1 MQKKDFIQSIGN
13 TPLLYLKSLSELTG
27 CEIYG
32 KAEFMNPGGSV
43 KDRAALGM
51 IRDAEKKGLLKPGG
65 LIVEATAGNTGIGL
79 VLIGNIL
86 GYRCKFLLTN
96 NQAQEKIDTLRGM
109 GAEVIVVPL
118 APYPDPK
125 NYRIMAAEI
134 AKQEGGVYMNQFENE
149 SNYWMHYNTT
159 GKEIWEQTD
168 GEIDSFACA
177 VGTGGTLA
185 GISKY
190 LREKKPSIKIG
201 CTDPVGS
208 AMFSYFKKGVPEVT
222 PGESISEGIGQTF
235 VTANVK
241 PAQVDE
247 VFQLSDEVIAN
258 MVHYIV
264 RSEGLFLGSSSGA
277 NLCAAYLMAKK
288 MGPGKKIVTI
298 LCDSGQKYVSK
309 MFNDAFLKSRGLKVT
324 GKAADLFPALDA
336 LSR

>member
-1 MQKKDFIQSIGN
+1 MIKKDFIDSIGN
-13 TPLLYLKSLSELTG
+13 TPLLYLKSLSDITG

-43 KDRAALGM
+43 KDRAALAM
-51 IRDAEKKGLLKPGG
+51 IRDAEKKGLLKKGG

-79 VLIGNIL
+79 ALIGNIL
-86 GYRCKFLLTN
+86 GYRTKFLVTE
-96 NQAQEKIDTLRGM
+96 NQAKEKIDTLRGM
-109 GAEVIVVPL
+109 GAEVMVVPL

-125 NYRIMAAEI
+125 NYRILAAKI
-134 AKQEGGVYMNQFENE
+134 AEEEGGVYMNQFENE
-149 SNYWMHYNTT
+149 SNYWMHYHTT

-168 GEIDSFACA
+168 GQIDAFGCA

-185 GISKY
+185 GISRY
-190 LREKKPSIKIG
+190 LKEKNPAVKIG

-208 AMFSYFKKGVPEVT
+208 AMFNYFKTGTASVVP
-222 PGESISEGIGQTF
+222 GDSISEGIGQTF
-235 VTANVK
+235 ITANVK
-241 PAQVDE
+241 PALVDE
-247 VFQLSDEVIAN
+247 AFQLSDEIITN

-264 RSEGLFLGSSSGA
+264 KAEGIFSGSSSGA

-309 MFNDAFLKSRGLKVT
+309 MFNPEFLASRGLKIT
-324 GKAADLFPALDA
+324 GKAEDLFPALDR
-336 LSR
+336 LV

>member
-1 MQKKDFIQSIGN
+1 MEKKDFIQSIGN

-51 IRDAEKKGLLKPGG
+51 IRDAEKKGLLKKGG

-86 GYRCKFLLTN
+86 GYRTKFLVTS

-109 GAEVIVVPL
+109 GAEVLVVPP

-125 NYRIMAAEI
+125 NYRIMAADI
-134 AKQEGGVYMNQFENE
+134 AKAEGGIYMNQFENE
-149 SNYWMHYNTT
+149 SNYWMHYHTT
-159 GKEIWEQTD
+159 GKEIWEQTS

-190 LREKKPSIKIG
+190 LKEKKSSVKIG
-201 CTDPVGS
+201 CTDPAGS
-208 AMFSYFKKGVPEVT
+208 AMFNYFQKGVAEVS
-222 PGESISEGIGQTF
+222 PGDSISEGIGQTF
-235 VTANVK
+235 ITANVK
-241 PAQVDE
+241 PALVDE
-247 VFQLSDEVIAN
+247 CFQLNDEVIVN

-264 RSEGLFLGSSSGA
+264 QNEGIFLGSSSGA
-277 NLCAAYLMAKK
+277 NLCAAYLMAKR

-309 MFNDAFLKSRGLKVT
+309 MYNDAFLKGRGLQIT
-324 GKAADLFPALDA
+324 GKAADLFPALDRC
-336 LSR
+336 LN

>member
-86 GYRCKFLLTN
+86 GYRCKFLVTN

-109 GAEVIVVPL
+109 GAEVMVVPP

-125 NYRIMAAEI
+125 NYRIIAAEV
-134 AKQEGGVYMNQFENE
+134 AKAEGGVYLNQFENE
-149 SNYWMHYNTT
+149 SNYWIHYNTT
-159 GKEIWEQTD
+159 AKEIWEQTE
-168 GEIDSFACA
+168 GEINSFACA
-177 VGTGGTLA
+177 IGTGGTLA

-190 LREKKPSIKIG
+190 LREKNPSIKIG

-208 AMFSYFKKGVPEVT
+208 SMFNYFKTGVAEIT

-241 PAQVDE
+241 PAHVDE
-247 VFQLSDEVIAN
+247 CYLLTDEMIVN

-264 RSEGLFLGSSSGA
+264 RREGLFLGSSSGA

-288 MGPGKKIVTI
+288 VGPGNKVVTI
-298 LCDSGQKYVSK
+298 LCDSGQKYISK
-309 MFNDAFLKSRGLKVT
+309 IFNPAFLKERGLKIT
-324 GKAADLFPALDA
+324 GKQNDLFPTLDT
-336 LSR
+336 LL